1 MGMFLSSEC
10 FISLRRISMD
20 EELMFKI
27 LFISIYAAF
36 AGVRIYYRSQNLG
49 RTSEKEH
56 SQIAK
61 SFIAL
66 TIAILGYFASIIL
79 WILLPEVI
87 ILFQLALPAFIR
99 WLGVTLSVIG
109 IVFIFWIH
117 HTLGR
122 QYSAKLEIQ
131 EQHQLI
137 TAGPYSRIR
146 HPMYAVFILFS
157 LSVSLISANLLLIL
171 FAIFLSIPFHW
182 ITRIEETL
190 LIDQFGD
197 EYLEYMKHTGRFLPP
212 IG

>member
-1 MGMFLSSEC
+1 ME
-10 FISLRRISMD
+10 

-27 LFISIYAAF
+27 LFALIYAAF
-36 AGVRIYYRSQNLG
+36 AGVRIYYRGQNLG
-49 RTSEKEH
+49 RTSEKEY
-56 SQIAK
+56 SQITK
-61 SFIAL
+61 SFVAL
-66 TIAILGYFASIIL
+66 SIAILGYFASILL
-79 WILLPEVI
+79 WILFPDTVLV
-87 ILFQLALPAFIR
+87 FQMALPILIR
-99 WLGVTLSVIG
+99 WAASGLAMIAVAFL
-109 IVFIFWIH
+109 FWIH
-117 HTLGR
+117 HTLGK

-146 HPMYAVFILFS
+146 HPMYTIFILFS

-197 EYLEYMKHTGRFLPP
+197 EYLEYMKHTGRFLPH